1 MKIVRIICLLV
12 VSLLALCPLG
22 AVLAQEEEQEEYEL
36 ILVPSG
42 GRYDTIGRAGEARE
56 FSVNVV
62 NLGTEAITNIT
73 FSSIEP
79 AGWTIGF
86 SPDKLDLLE
95 TLESQ
100 EVSAIITPPE
110 DIEAGVYMISLRA
123 LGEEASSE
131 KLDIKVDVKVVQ
143 ERLELNA
150 TYPTLKAV
158 AGENFVFEVEFYYIG
173 KEARD
178 FNLLTTAPQGWEVYM
193 TPPYEKEK
201 KISAVRLEPL
211 KSAGNKI
218 RVVVSAPFWPLPEPG
233 EYKITL
239 GAVSLDGW
247 EKSIEFKAI
256 ITARYT
262 LLLVPATER
271 LDTTAMAGKD
281 NYFSLEVGNLGT
293 AAINNIN
300 FSSTKPQGWTIEFT
314 PDKVDLL
321 EAFDSQTI
329 DVNIKPPPETIAGD
343 YSIALRAS
351 GEQTASQ
358 ELAIRVTIETPTVWG
373 WVGVGI
379 IFVVIAGLVV
389 IFMRFSR
396 R

>member
-1 MKIVRIICLLV
+1 MKVVRIICLLV
-12 VSLLALCPLG
+12 VSLLALYPLG
-22 AVLAQEEEQEEYEL
+22 AVLAQEEQEEYEL
-36 ILVPSG
+36 ALIPSA

-56 FSVNVV
+56 FSVGVV

-95 TLESQ
+95 PLESQ
-100 EVSAIITPPE
+100 EVNAIIKPPE
-110 DIEAGVYMISLRA
+110 DIEAGVYMVSLRA

-143 ERLELNA
+143 EKLELNA

-173 KEARD
+173 KEARE

-211 KSAGNKI
+211 KAAGNKI

-239 GAVSLDGW
+239 EAVSLDGW
-247 EKSIEFKAI
+247 EKSVEFKAI

-343 YSIALRAS
+343 YSITLRAS
-351 GEQTASQ
+351 GEQTSSG